1 MLSRLIEFS
10 LRQRVLVLLAA
21 VALAGAGVA
30 AFLSLPIDA
39 YPDISPTQVKL
50 ILKAPGMTPEEVE
63 SRVISPLEMELLGVP
78 QGVMLRSTAKYAIAD
93 ITLDFAEGSD
103 IYWARQQVAERYG
116 NVAPNLPADVSGGL
130 APISTPLSD
139 VFMFTIEG
147 GGLSLAE
154 RRSLLDWTLRPALRT
169 LPGVA
174 DVNVLGGQARSFTVI
189 PDRARLSAAGLHFR
203 DVIDAI
209 GRNNR
214 NDGAGRVDAGEDTLI
229 VRAEGAIHTLED
241 LSRIVI
247 RPGPAPVRIGDV
259 AQVRTDALTR
269 YGAVSRDGAGE
280 AVEGIV
286 VALRGADA
294 STLVQAIRTRLDEL
308 APSLPAGVKV
318 VPFYDRSTLIT
329 RAVSTVEHALIEAT
343 VLVVI
348 LLLLF
353 LGEFRAALVVA
364 LMVPFATLGT
374 FLLMRLTGMSANLMS
389 LGGLAIAI
397 GMLVDA
403 AVVVVENAVSRLA
416 PDAPGAHLPRVHRV
430 FAAAREVATPVAAG
444 ILIICLTFMPLL
456 TLQGL
461 EGKLF
466 APVALTIVF
475 ALGASLLLSLTL
487 VPVLASLLLKERAHS
502 EPWLMRQAD
511 RLYRPLLEQA
521 LGHPGRAV
529 ALAVVALVLGAA
541 AYLGTG
547 KTFMPTMDE
556 GDILLQLQ
564 KPASIGLQRSLEIDL
579 AVEKA
584 IAANVPE
591 VQHSIGR
598 VGSDELGLDPMG
610 LNETDLFMQ
619 LAPREQWRVN
629 DKAWLTDRIREQMA
643 AFPGLDFGF
652 TQPIEMR
659 VSEMLTGSR
668 GDVAIKVFGPDLSTL
683 GELAQRIAAAV
694 ERVPGAQDVLT
705 QSTDGV
711 EYLQVKVDAQAAGRA
726 GLAVTDVQDELRAQ
740 LEGVPAGIV
749 IEPDRR
755 TPILVRGDAQVRG
768 SAARFGELQLA
779 RGDAG
784 QVPLAALAT
793 IASTSGPVQVRRENG
808 SRFSLIQSNVS
819 GRDLVGFVEEAR
831 AAVARDVPLPPGY
844 RLAWGGQ
851 FENQQRAAARLG
863 LVVPVALGLIF
874 LVLFMTFGSVRQA
887 LLILG
892 NVPFAMVGGILALW
906 LAGQYLSVPAS
917 VGFIALLGIAVLN
930 GLVLVSHFNQ
940 LHALGHPLEHVV
952 REGAW
957 RRLRPVLMTATITA
971 FGLVPLLLA
980 SGPGSEIQRPLA
992 IVVIGGLVTSTALTL
1007 LLLPVMYRRYGQ
1019 PPAPA
1024 SRPPS
1029 TPAAPSTEL
1038 HP

>member
-21 VALAGAGVA
+21 LALAGGGIA
-30 AFLSLPIDA
+30 AFLHLPIDA

-63 SRVISPLEMELLGVP
+63 ARVITPLEMELLGVP
-78 QGVMLRSTAKYAIAD
+78 QGTMLRSTAKYAIAD
-93 ITLDFAEGSD
+93 ITIDFAEGTD

-116 NVAPNLPADVSGGL
+116 NVAPSLPADVDGGL

-139 VFMFTIEG
+139 VFMFTVEG

-174 DVNVLGGQARSFTVI
+174 DVNVLGGQARSFVVV

-203 DVIDAI
+203 DVVDAI
-209 GRNNR
+209 ERNNR
-214 NDGAGRVDAGEDTLI
+214 NDGAGRLDAGEETLI
-229 VRAEGAIHTLED
+229 VRAEGALRSPED
-241 LSRIVI
+241 IAGIVV
-247 RPGPAPVRIGDV
+247 RPGATPVRIGDI

-269 YGAVSRDGAGE
+269 YGAVTRDGHGE

-294 STLVQAIRTRLDEL
+294 STLVTAIRARLDEL
-308 APSLPAGVKV
+308 APTLPPGVTI

-329 RAVSTVEHALIEAT
+329 RAVSTVEHALLEAT

-353 LGEFRAALVVA
+353 LGELRAALVVA
-364 LMVPFATLGT
+364 LMLPFAALCT

-403 AVVVVENAVSRLA
+403 AVVVVENTVSKLD
-416 PDAPGAHLPRVHRV
+416 PHAPGAHLPRLHRV
-430 FAAAREVATPVAAG
+430 FAATREVATPVAAG

-487 VPVLASLLLKERAHS
+487 VPVLASLMLKERAHG
-502 EPWLMRQAD
+502 EPWLMRQVD
-511 RLYRPLLEQA
+511 RLYRPLLEGA
-521 LGHPGRAV
+521 LTHPGRA
-529 ALAVVALVLGAA
+529 AAAAVLALVLGVA

-547 KTFMPTMDE
+547 KAFMPTMDE
-556 GDILLQLQ
+556 GNILLQLQ
-564 KPASIGLQRSLEIDL
+564 KPASIGLARSLEIDD
-579 AVEKA
+579 AVARA
-584 IAANVPE
+584 IRARVPE
-591 VQHSIGR
+591 VRHVIAR
-598 VGSDELGLDPMG
+598 AGSDELGLDPMG

-619 LAPREQWRVN
+619 LAPHADWRVQ
-629 DKAWLTDRIREQMA
+629 DKAWLIAQIRAVMA
-643 AFPGLDFGF
+643 DFPGIDYGF

-668 GDVAIKVFGPDLSTL
+668 GDVAIKLFGPDLDTLSTL
-683 GELAQRIAAAV
+683 AERIAATL
-694 ERVPGAQDVLT
+694 EKVPGAQDVLT
-705 QSTDGV
+705 QAGDGV
-711 EYLQVKVDAQAAGRA
+711 EYLRVKVDAQAAGRA
-726 GLAVTDVQDELRAQ
+726 GLAVADVQDELRAQ
-740 LEGVPAGIV
+740 LEGVPAGTV

-755 TPILVRGDAQVRG
+755 TPILVRGAAEVRA
-768 SAARFGELQLA
+768 SAERFAALSLA

-784 QVPLAALAT
+784 QIPLTALASVEPVT
-793 IASTSGPVQVRRENG
+793 GPVLVRREGG
-808 SRFSLIQSNVS
+808 SRFALVQSNVS
-819 GRDLVGFVEEAR
+819 GRDLVGFVEDAR

-874 LVLFMTFGSVRQA
+874 VVLFMTFGSVRQA

-892 NVPFAMVGGILALW
+892 NVPFALVGGILALW
-906 LAGQYLSVPAS
+906 LSGQYLSVPAS

-930 GLVLVSHFNQ
+930 GLVLVSCFNQ
-940 LHALGHPLEHVV
+940 LHGLGHPIEQVV

-957 RRLRPVLMTATITA
+957 RRLRPVLMTASITA

-980 SGPGSEIQRPLA
+980 TGPGSEIQRPLA
-992 IVVIGGLVTSTALTL
+992 IVVIGGLVSSTALTL
-1007 LLLPVMYRRYGQ
+1007 LLLPVLYRRFGQ
-1019 PPAPA
+1019 PPAPSLSA
-1024 SRPPS
+1024 
-1029 TPAAPSTEL
+1029 TPRSQA
-1038 HP
+1038 

>member
-21 VALAGAGVA
+21 LALAGGGIA
-30 AFLSLPIDA
+30 AFLHLPIDA

-63 SRVISPLEMELLGVP
+63 ARVITPLEMELLGVP
-78 QGVMLRSTAKYAIAD
+78 QGTMLRSTAKYAIAD
-93 ITLDFAEGSD
+93 ITIDFAEGTD

-116 NVAPNLPADVSGGL
+116 NVAPSLPADVDGGL

-139 VFMFTIEG
+139 VFMFTVEG

-174 DVNVLGGQARSFTVI
+174 DVNVLGGQARSFVVM

-203 DVIDAI
+203 DVVDAI
-209 GRNNR
+209 ERNNR
-214 NDGAGRVDAGEDTLI
+214 NDGAGRLDAGEETLI
-229 VRAEGAIHTLED
+229 VRAEGALRTPED
-241 LSRIVI
+241 IAGIVV
-247 RPGPAPVRIGDV
+247 RPGATPVRIGDI

-269 YGAVSRDGAGE
+269 YGAVTRDGHGE

-294 STLVQAIRTRLDEL
+294 STLVKAIRARLDEL
-308 APSLPAGVKV
+308 APTLPPGVTI

-329 RAVSTVEHALIEAT
+329 RAVSTVEHALLEAT

-353 LGEFRAALVVA
+353 LGELRAALVVA
-364 LMVPFATLGT
+364 LMLPFAALGT

-403 AVVVVENAVSRLA
+403 AVVVVENTVSKLD
-416 PDAPGAHLPRVHRV
+416 PHAPGAHLPRLHRV
-430 FAAAREVATPVAAG
+430 FAATREVATPVAAG

-487 VPVLASLLLKERAHS
+487 VPVLASLMLKERAHG
-502 EPWLMRQAD
+502 EPWLMRQVD
-511 RLYRPLLEQA
+511 RLYRPLLEGA
-521 LGHPGRAV
+521 LTHPGRA
-529 ALAVVALVLGAA
+529 AAAAVLALVLGVA

-547 KTFMPTMDE
+547 KAFMPTMDE

-564 KPASIGLQRSLEIDL
+564 KPASIGLARSLEIDD
-579 AVEKA
+579 AVARA
-584 IAANVPE
+584 IRARVPE
-591 VQHSIGR
+591 VRHVIAR
-598 VGSDELGLDPMG
+598 AGSDELGLDPMG

-619 LAPREQWRVN
+619 LAPRADWRVR
-629 DKAWLTDRIREQMA
+629 DKAWLTAQIRAVMVD
-643 AFPGLDFGF
+643 FPGIDYGF

-668 GDVAIKVFGPDLSTL
+668 GDVAIKLFGPDLDTLSTL
-683 GELAQRIAAAV
+683 AERIAAAL
-694 ERVPGAQDVLT
+694 EKVPGAQDVLT
-705 QSTDGV
+705 QAGDGV
-711 EYLQVKVDAQAAGRA
+711 EYLRVKVDAQAAGRA
-726 GLAVTDVQDELRAQ
+726 GLAVADVQDELRAQ
-740 LEGVPAGIV
+740 LEGVPAGTV

-755 TPILVRGDAQVRG
+755 TPILVRGQADVRA
-768 SAARFGELQLA
+768 SAERFAALSLA

-784 QVPLAALAT
+784 QIPLTALARVEPVT
-793 IASTSGPVQVRRENG
+793 GPVLVRREGG
-808 SRFSLIQSNVS
+808 SRFALVQSNVS

-831 AAVARDVPLPPGY
+831 AAVARDVALPPGY

-874 LVLFMTFGSVRQA
+874 VVLFMTFGSVRQA

-892 NVPFAMVGGILALW
+892 NVPFALVGGILALW
-906 LAGQYLSVPAS
+906 LSGQYLSVPAS

-930 GLVLVSHFNQ
+930 GLVLVSCFNQ
-940 LHALGHPLEHVV
+940 LHGLGHPIEQVV

-957 RRLRPVLMTATITA
+957 RRLRPVLMTASITA

-992 IVVIGGLVTSTALTL
+992 IVVIGGLLSSTALTL
-1007 LLLPVMYRRYGQ
+1007 LLLPVLYRRFGQ
-1019 PPAPA
+1019 PPAPSLSA
-1024 SRPPS
+1024 
-1029 TPAAPSTEL
+1029 TPRSEA
-1038 HP
+1038 

>member
-10 LRQRVLVLLAA
+10 LRQRVLVLLCAL
-21 VALAGAGVA
+21 ALAGAGIA
-30 AFLSLPIDA
+30 AFLRLPIDA

-63 SRVISPLEMELLGVP
+63 SRVIAPLEMELLGVP
-78 QGVMLRSTAKYAIAD
+78 QGVMLRSVAKYAIAD
-93 ITLDFAEGSD
+93 ITLDFAAGSD
-103 IYWARQQVAERYG
+103 IYWARQQVAERYAA
-116 NVAPNLPADVSGGL
+116 VAGNLPQGVDGGL

-147 GGLSLAE
+147 GGLNLAE

-174 DVNVLGGQARSFTVI
+174 DINVLGGQARSFAVV
-189 PDRARLSAAGLHFR
+189 PDRARLAAAGLQFG
-203 DVIDAI
+203 DVVDAI
-209 GRNNR
+209 ARNNR
-214 NDGAGRVDAGEDTLI
+214 NDGAGRLETGENTLI
-229 VRAEGAIHTLED
+229 VRTEGAIRGIED
-241 LSRIVI
+241 LRDVVL
-247 RPGPAPVRIGDV
+247 RGAAPPVRLGDV
-259 AQVRTDALTR
+259 AEVRVEGLTR
-269 YGAVSRDGAGE
+269 YGAVSRDGQGE
-280 AVEGIV
+280 AVQGIV

-294 STLVQAIRTRLDEL
+294 STLVKAIRARLDEL
-308 APSLPAGVKV
+308 APSLPPGVQV
-318 VPFYDRSTLIT
+318 VPFYDRSTLIA
-329 RAVSTVEHALIEAT
+329 RAVGTVESALVEAT
-343 VLVVI
+343 VLVVV

-353 LGEFRAALVVA
+353 LGGLRAALVVA
-364 LMVPFATLGT
+364 LMVPLAALGT
-374 FLLMRLTGMSANLMS
+374 FLLMRLSGMSANLMS

-403 AVVVVENAVSRLA
+403 AVVVVENAVSRLD
-416 PDAPGAHLPRVHRV
+416 PHAPGAHLPRLHRV
-430 FAAAREVATPVAAG
+430 FAAAREVAVPVASG

-475 ALGASLLLSLTL
+475 ALGVSLLLSLTL
-487 VPVLASLLLKERAHS
+487 VPVLSSLLLQEHAHS
-502 EPWLMRQAD
+502 EPWVMRRAQ
-511 RLYRPLLEQA
+511 RLYLPLLERALAHPLQA
-521 LGHPGRAV
+521 ATVAV
-529 ALAVVALVLGAA
+529 AALVVGVI

-547 KTFMPTMDE
+547 KAFLPTMDE

-579 AVEKA
+579 AVQQA
-584 IAANVPE
+584 VTAAVPE
-591 VQHSIGR
+591 VQHSIAR

-610 LNETDLFMQ
+610 LNETDMFMQ
-619 LAPREQWRVN
+619 LAPRAQWRKP
-629 DKAWLTDRIREQMA
+629 DKEWLSGEIRKAMV
-643 AFPGLDFGF
+643 AFPGMEFGF

-659 VSEMLTGSR
+659 VAEMLTGSR
-668 GDVAIKVFGPDLSTL
+668 GDVALKLFGPDLHTL
-683 GELAQRIAAAV
+683 GELAQRIAARI
-694 ERVPGAQDVLT
+694 EKVPGARDVLT
-705 QSTDGV
+705 QASDSV
-711 EYLQVKVDAQAAGRA
+711 EYLQVAVDAKAAGRA

-740 LEGVPAGIV
+740 LEGVPAGLV

-768 SAARFGELQLA
+768 SAARFADLRLA

-784 QVPLAALAT
+784 TIPLTAVAHVGNT
-793 IASTSGPVQVRRENG
+793 EGPVLVRRENG
-808 SRFSLIQSNVS
+808 SRFALIQSSVS
-819 GRDLVGFVEEAR
+819 GRDLVGFVDEAR
-831 AAVARDVPLPPGY
+831 AAVTRDVPLPPGY
-844 RLAWGGQ
+844 RLEWGGQ

-874 LVLFMTFGSVRQA
+874 FVLFMTFGSLRQA

-892 NVPFAMVGGILALW
+892 NVPFALVGGIAALW
-906 LAGQYLSVPAS
+906 LSGQYLSVPAS

-930 GLVLVSHFNQ
+930 GLVLVTYFNQ
-940 LHALGHPLEHVV
+940 LHALGLPMEQVV
-952 REGAW
+952 REGAR

-992 IVVIGGLVTSTALTL
+992 IVVIGGLVSSTALTL
-1007 LLLPVMYRRYGQ
+1007 LLLPLLYRRFGQ
-1019 PPAPA
+1019 PAPA
-1024 SRPPS
+1024 LTATRN
-1029 TPAAPSTEL
+1029 AA
-1038 HP
+1038 

>member
-21 VALAGAGVA
+21 LALAGGGIA
-30 AFLSLPIDA
+30 AFLHLPIDA

-63 SRVISPLEMELLGVP
+63 ARVITPLEMELLGVP
-78 QGVMLRSTAKYAIAD
+78 QGTTLRSTAKYAIAD
-93 ITLDFAEGSD
+93 ITIDFAEGTD

-116 NVAPNLPADVSGGL
+116 NIAPSLPSDVDGGL

-139 VFMFTIEG
+139 VFMFTVEG

-174 DVNVLGGQARSFTVI
+174 DVNVLGGQARSFVVV

-203 DVIDAI
+203 DVVDAI
-209 GRNNR
+209 ERNNR
-214 NDGAGRVDAGEDTLI
+214 NDGAGRLDAGEETLI
-229 VRAEGAIHTLED
+229 VRAEGALRTPED
-241 LSRIVI
+241 IAGIVV
-247 RPGPAPVRIGDV
+247 RSGAAPVRIGDI

-269 YGAVSRDGAGE
+269 YGAVTRDGRGE

-294 STLVQAIRTRLDEL
+294 STLVKAIRARLDEL
-308 APSLPAGVKV
+308 APTLPPGVTI

-329 RAVSTVEHALIEAT
+329 RAVSTVEHALLEAT

-353 LGEFRAALVVA
+353 LGELRAALVVA
-364 LMVPFATLGT
+364 LMLPFAALGT

-403 AVVVVENAVSRLA
+403 AVVVVENAVSKLD
-416 PDAPGAHLPRVHRV
+416 PHAPGAHLPRLHRV
-430 FAAAREVATPVAAG
+430 FAATREVATPVAAG

-466 APVALTIVF
+466 VPVALTIVF

-487 VPVLASLLLKERAHS
+487 VPVLASLMLKERAHG
-502 EPWLMRQAD
+502 EPWLMRQVD
-511 RLYRPLLEQA
+511 RLYRPLLEGA
-521 LGHPGRAV
+521 LTHPGRA
-529 ALAVVALVLGAA
+529 AAAAVLALVLGVA

-547 KTFMPTMDE
+547 KAFMPTMDE

-564 KPASIGLQRSLEIDL
+564 KPASIGLARSLEIDD
-579 AVEKA
+579 AVARA
-584 IAANVPE
+584 IRARVPE
-591 VQHSIGR
+591 VRHVIAR
-598 VGSDELGLDPMG
+598 AGSDELGLDPMG

-619 LAPREQWRVN
+619 LAPRADWRVR
-629 DKAWLTDRIREQMA
+629 DKAWLTAQIRAVMA
-643 AFPGLDFGF
+643 DFPGIDYGF

-668 GDVAIKVFGPDLSTL
+668 GDVAIKLFGPDLDTLSTL
-683 GELAQRIAAAV
+683 AERIAATL
-694 ERVPGAQDVLT
+694 EKVPGAQDVLT
-705 QSTDGV
+705 QAGDGV
-711 EYLQVKVDAQAAGRA
+711 EYLRVKVDAQAAGRA
-726 GLAVTDVQDELRAQ
+726 GLAVADVQDELRAQ
-740 LEGVPAGIV
+740 LEGVPAGTV

-755 TPILVRGDAQVRG
+755 TPILVRGAADVRA
-768 SAARFGELQLA
+768 SAARFAALSLA

-784 QVPLAALAT
+784 QIPLTALASVEPVT
-793 IASTSGPVQVRRENG
+793 GPVLVRREGG
-808 SRFSLIQSNVS
+808 SRFALVQSNVS
-819 GRDLVGFVEEAR
+819 GRDLVGFVEDAR
-831 AAVARDVPLPPGY
+831 AAVARDVALPPGY

-863 LVVPVALGLIF
+863 LVVPAALGLIF
-874 LVLFMTFGSVRQA
+874 VVLFMTFGSVRQA

-892 NVPFAMVGGILALW
+892 NVPFALVGGILALW
-906 LAGQYLSVPAS
+906 LSGQYLSVPAS

-930 GLVLVSHFNQ
+930 GLVLVSCFNQ
-940 LHALGHPLEHVV
+940 LHGLGHPIEQVV

-957 RRLRPVLMTATITA
+957 RRLRPVLMTASITA

-980 SGPGSEIQRPLA
+980 TGPGSEIQRPLA
-992 IVVIGGLVTSTALTL
+992 IVVIGGLLSSTALTL
-1007 LLLPVMYRRYGQ
+1007 LLLPVLYRRFGQ
-1019 PPAPA
+1019 PPAPSLSA
-1024 SRPPS
+1024 
-1029 TPAAPSTEL
+1029 TPRSQA
-1038 HP
+1038 

>member
-21 VALAGAGVA
+21 LALAGGGIA
-30 AFLSLPIDA
+30 AFLHLPIDA

-63 SRVISPLEMELLGVP
+63 ARVITPLEMELLGVP
-78 QGVMLRSTAKYAIAD
+78 QGTMLRSTAKYAIAD
-93 ITLDFAEGSD
+93 ITIDFAEGTD

-116 NVAPNLPADVSGGL
+116 NVAPSLPADVDGGL

-139 VFMFTIEG
+139 VFMFTVEG

-174 DVNVLGGQARSFTVI
+174 DVNVLGGQARSFVVM

-203 DVIDAI
+203 DVVDAI
-209 GRNNR
+209 ERNNR
-214 NDGAGRVDAGEDTLI
+214 NDGAGRLDAGEETLI
-229 VRAEGAIHTLED
+229 VRAEGALRTPED
-241 LSRIVI
+241 IAGIVV
-247 RPGPAPVRIGDV
+247 RPGATPVRIGDI

-269 YGAVSRDGAGE
+269 YGAVTRDGHGE

-294 STLVQAIRTRLDEL
+294 STLVKAIRARLDEL
-308 APSLPAGVKV
+308 APTLPPGVTI

-329 RAVSTVEHALIEAT
+329 RAVSTVEHALLEAT

-353 LGEFRAALVVA
+353 LGELRAALVVA
-364 LMVPFATLGT
+364 LMLPFAALGT

-403 AVVVVENAVSRLA
+403 AVVVVENTVSKLD
-416 PDAPGAHLPRVHRV
+416 PHAPGAHLPRLHRV
-430 FAAAREVATPVAAG
+430 FAATREVATPVAAG

-487 VPVLASLLLKERAHS
+487 VPVLASLMLKERAHG
-502 EPWLMRQAD
+502 EPWLMRQVD
-511 RLYRPLLEQA
+511 RLYRPLLEGA
-521 LGHPGRAV
+521 LTHPGRA
-529 ALAVVALVLGAA
+529 AAAAVLALVLGVA

-547 KTFMPTMDE
+547 KAFMPTMDE

-564 KPASIGLQRSLEIDL
+564 KPASIGLARSLEIDD
-579 AVEKA
+579 AVARA
-584 IAANVPE
+584 IRARVPE
-591 VQHSIGR
+591 VRHVIAR
-598 VGSDELGLDPMG
+598 AGSDELGLDPMG

-619 LAPREQWRVN
+619 LAPRADWRVR
-629 DKAWLTDRIREQMA
+629 DKAWLTAQIRAVMVD
-643 AFPGLDFGF
+643 FPGIDYGF

-668 GDVAIKVFGPDLSTL
+668 GDVAIKLFGPDLDTLSTL
-683 GELAQRIAAAV
+683 AERIAAAL
-694 ERVPGAQDVLT
+694 EKVPGAQDVLT
-705 QSTDGV
+705 QAGDGV
-711 EYLQVKVDAQAAGRA
+711 EYLRVKVDAQAAGRA
-726 GLAVTDVQDELRAQ
+726 GLAVADVQDELRAQ
-740 LEGVPAGIV
+740 LEGVPAGTV

-755 TPILVRGDAQVRG
+755 TPILVRGQADVRA
-768 SAARFGELQLA
+768 SAERFAALSLA

-784 QVPLAALAT
+784 QIPLTALARVEPVT
-793 IASTSGPVQVRRENG
+793 GPVLVRREGG
-808 SRFSLIQSNVS
+808 SRFALVQSNVS

-831 AAVARDVPLPPGY
+831 AAVARDVALPPGY

-874 LVLFMTFGSVRQA
+874 VVLFMTFGSVRQA

-892 NVPFAMVGGILALW
+892 NVPFALVGGILALW
-906 LAGQYLSVPAS
+906 LSGQYLSVPAS

-930 GLVLVSHFNQ
+930 GLVLVSCFNQ
-940 LHALGHPLEHVV
+940 LHGLGHPIEQVV

-957 RRLRPVLMTATITA
+957 RRLRPVLMTASITA

-992 IVVIGGLVTSTALTL
+992 IVVIGGLLSSTARTL
-1007 LLLPVMYRRYGQ
+1007 LLLPVLYRRFGQ
-1019 PPAPA
+1019 PPAPSLSA
-1024 SRPPS
+1024 
-1029 TPAAPSTEL
+1029 TPRSEA
-1038 HP
+1038 

>member
-1 MLSRLIEFS
+1 MLSRLIELS

-21 VALAGAGVA
+21 LALAGAGVA

-174 DVNVLGGQARSFTVI
+174 DVNVLGVQARSFTVI

-214 NDGAGRVDAGEDTLI
+214 NDGAG
-229 VRAEGAIHTLED
+229 
-241 LSRIVI
+241 
-247 RPGPAPVRIGDV
+247 
-259 AQVRTDALTR
+259 
-269 YGAVSRDGAGE
+269 E

-294 STLVQAIRTRLDEL
+294 STLVEAIRTRLDEL

-487 VPVLASLLLKERAHS
+487 VPVLASLLLKEHPHS

-511 RLYRPLLEQA
+511 RLYRPLLELA
-521 LGHPGRAV
+521 LNHSAAAV
-529 ALAVVALVLGAA
+529 AVAVVALLLGAA

-629 DKAWLTDRIREQMA
+629 DKAWLTDRIREQMT

-683 GELAQRIAAAV
+683 GELAQRIAAAI

-768 SAARFGELQLA
+768 SAARLRELQLA

-784 QVPLAALAT
+784 EVPLTALAT
-793 IASTSGPVQVRRENG
+793 IASTSGPVLVRRENG

-831 AAVARDVPLPPGY
+831 AAVAREVPLPPGY

-1019 PPAPA
+1019 PPAAA
-1024 SRPPS
+1024 SRLPS

-1038 HP
+1038 QP